1 MIVKNFELNEKIV
14 DKYKIFLLYGKNEG
28 LQNEIIQSQFLKNF
42 EGRIDKYDEIE
53 FLKNSEIIIADL
65 LSKSFFDSKKI
76 LIISRTSDKISKT
89 VEVIEK
95 RDMTDVKI
103 IFKSGI
109 LEKKSKLRNF
119 FEKSNDLVCVPF
131 YEDNNQTLSKILY
144 EFLNAK
150 KISFSQENS
159 NLLISRCR
167 GDRENLYNELN
178 KIDIFLS
185 GKSKI
190 SIDEILK
197 ITNLAHNYSIN
208 DLVDSCLS
216 KNIKKTSHIINEN
229 IFSNEDCIF
238 IIRTMLNK
246 SKRLLRIFDELK
258 MNKNLENIVNQFK
271 PPIFWKEKDIVINQI
286 NKRDMYN
293 IRSLIDE
300 INEVE
305 VLIKENFDNCLKII
319 KDFLISKAK

>member
-1 MIVKNFELNEKIV
+1 MIIKSFEINKLTNLK
-14 DKYKIFLLYGKNEG
+14 KKFFLFYGENEG
-28 LQNEIIQSQFLKNF
+28 FKNEIIKKKF
-42 EGRIDKYDEIE
+42 EIKFEKEIYRYE
-53 FLKNSEIIIADL
+53 EKEILDNDNIFFEKIL
-65 LSKSFFDSKKI
+65 NKSFFEEKKLI
-76 LIISRTSDKISKT
+76 IISRASDKI
-89 VEVIEK
+89 I
-95 RDMTDVKI
+95 KI
-103 IFKSGI
+103 IAEIFEKKVDDVTLILSART

>member
-1 MIVKNFELNEKIV
+1 MIIKSFEINKLTNLK
-14 DKYKIFLLYGKNEG
+14 KKFFLFYGENEG
-28 LQNEIIQSQFLKNF
+28 FKNEIIKKEF
-42 EGRIDKYDEIE
+42 EIKFEKEIYRYE
-53 FLKNSEIIIADL
+53 EKEILDNDNIFFEKIL
-65 LSKSFFDSKKI
+65 NKSFFEEKKLI
-76 LIISRTSDKISKT
+76 IISRASDKI
-89 VEVIEK
+89 I
-95 RDMTDVKI
+95 KI
-103 IFKSGI
+103 IAEIFEKKVDDVTLILSART